1 MTTKLIFKI
10 NGKIDEEKYNYVTV
24 KHINGSIKETYAFYK
39 LMTFNDMYKEF
50 NDIIITDF
58 GLENFDIIPLSNKKE
73 KGVELFKLEKI
84 KKYMNKPDISK
95 FINKYFAFYVRPKNE
110 DTNDECE
117 ADDTCP
123 VCFTLN
129 QNDTNR
135 YFNCSHQICGRCFI
149 QWRKSK
155 SSNVSCPLCRAE

>member
-84 KKYMNKPDISK
+84 KK
-95 FINKYFAFYVRPKNE
+95 
-110 DTNDECE
+110 
-117 ADDTCP
+117 
-123 VCFTLN
+123 L
-129 QNDTNR
+129 
-135 YFNCSHQICGRCFI
+135 
-149 QWRKSK
+149 
-155 SSNVSCPLCRAE
+155 